1 MATYSDV
8 KKQIAQLETKAAEL
22 RKAEVAQAI
31 ADIRAKMD
39 EYDLTINDIA
49 KGKRGRPAATKRTV
63 KKSNKPAKYM
73 DPATGKTWTGQGK
86 PPAWIAKA
94 TNRESFLIDRVQTA
108 KKADAP
114 KSAAAKPVQKKT
126 KTAAAKPA
134 AAKKPVVKTVT
145 AKKPVKKA
153 APVKK
158 VAAAS
163 KGQAVKA
170 GKAGTPA
177 KTVAA

>member
-63 KKSNKPAKYM
+63 KKSSKPAKYM
-73 DPATGKTWTGQGK
+73 DPSSGKTWTGQGK

-94 TNRESFLIDRVQTA
+94 NNRESFLIDRVQTA
-108 KKADAP
+108 KKTEAP
-114 KSAAAKPVQKKT
+114 KNVTTKPAQKKAKGASAKPAAIKKPAV
-126 KTAAAKPA
+126 KAA
-134 AAKKPVVKTVT
+134 AAKKP
-145 AKKPVKKA
+145 AKKVV
-153 APVKK
+153 PVKK
-158 VAAAS
+158 VAAVPKRQSEKAS
-163 KGQAVKA
+163 KAV
-170 GKAGTPA
+170 TPS
-177 KTVAA
+177 KTSLV

>member
-22 RKAEVAQAI
+22 RKAEVARAI

-49 KGKRGRPAATKRTV
+49 KGKRGRPATTKRTA
-63 KKSNKPAKYM
+63 KKSSKPAKYM
-73 DPATGKTWTGQGK
+73 DPATAKTWTGHGK

-94 TNRESFLIDRVQTA
+94 TNRESFLIDRVLAA
-108 KKADAP
+108 KKA
-114 KSAAAKPVQKKT
+114 
-126 KTAAAKPA
+126 KTAVTKPA
-134 AAKKPVVKTVT
+134 AAKKPAVKTVA

-153 APVKK
+153 VPIKK
-158 VAAAS
+158 VAESPKS
-163 KGQAVKA
+163 KPTKVS
-170 GKAGTPA
+170 KAGTPA